1 MSEDTYDNGNPW
13 ILNKMIALSERLLE
27 SDKSA
32 NILITILILLTLI
45 PAFGIG
51 ILVTRGAAPIET
63 TQSSD

>member
-32 NILITILILLTLI
+32 NILIIVLILLCLI

-51 ILVTRGAAPIET
+51 ILVTRGVAPLDT